1 MQDAFEASVGGRKG
15 RPGVVGRFLVL
26 GCLLSLLGCGDAA
39 QLSNTSGSENGILVD
54 GQQSAGFQN
63 DRTFTSSD
71 AKIAIGQF
79 TAAPGEVVAFTNF
92 RPVAITTPVNWSTS
106 DETAAVPFA
115 ARIQIPV
122 KVWIVQGP
130 FAAQRDLAIDH
141 CITTSGIWNSERM
154 GVDFSPFEIVD
165 ATGDPDAPNYV
176 AFDCS
181 KRAGI
186 QTDIGRTAGR
196 INIYWVNTV
205 DGGTGRGQACSIGSD
220 FVAMGSATGTELLS
234 HELGHDF
241 ALQHIDG
248 QASFDQT
255 NTMHSASNTR
265 EFITEGQ
272 LFRAHLRTDSALN
285 SVYAARP
292 GLPTRNC
299 AHGDATNTCLALM
312 KRIWADGAFPAN

>member
-1 MQDAFEASVGGRKG
+1 MHQRL
-15 RPGVVGRFLVL
+15 PGTLGRFVL
-26 GCLLSLLGCGDAA
+26 HGCVLSLLGCGDAA
-39 QLSNTSGSENGILVD
+39 QLSNTSGSENGLLVD

-63 DRTFTSSD
+63 DRTFTSAND
-71 AKIAIGQF
+71 KIGIGQF
-79 TAAPGEVVAFTNF
+79 TAGPGEVVAFTNL
-92 RPVAITTPVNWSTS
+92 RPVAVTTPVTWTTS
-106 DETAAVPFA
+106 DETATVPFA

-122 KVWIVQGP
+122 TVWIVQGP

-154 GVDFSPFEIVD
+154 GVDFNPFNIVD
-165 ATGDPDAPNYV
+165 ATADPERTNYL

-181 KRAGI
+181 ERAGI
-186 QTDIGRTAGR
+186 QTDIGRVAGR

-220 FVAMGSATGTELLS
+220 FVAMGSATGAELLS

-248 QASFDQT
+248 QASTDQT
-255 NTMHSASNTR
+255 NIMHSASNTR
-265 EFITEGQ
+265 QFITEGQ

-292 GLPTRNC
+292 GLTTRNC
-299 AHGDATNTCLALM
+299 AHGDATNTCPTLL
-312 KRIWADGAFPAN
+312 KRIWADGTFPAN